1 LIKRIIRLLAVTA
14 LVVLALA
21 LPAFAQEEQTCYDRN
36 GDGTYRCGGKLFGPL
51 NEASDVNDEYPTPWD
66 IGDEGYGYPWD
77 IGDESDDNP
86 PWDMGDEIDGDPP
99 WDYGYPTLGSGDEYC
114 DEESESYDEELC
126 EDLQEGYLEGLEEGD
141 WEDYWEAW
149 NEATDYY
156 GYSYW

>member
-1 LIKRIIRLLAVTA
+1 MIKRIIRLLVVTA

-21 LPAFAQEEQTCYDRN
+21 LPAFAQGKQTCYDRN
-36 GDGTYRCGGKLFGPL
+36 GDGTYRCGGELLIPL
-51 NEASDVNDEYPTPWD
+51 NEADDNYNEDPPWYTP
-66 IGDEGYGYPWD
+66 GGYGYPWD

-86 PWDMGDEIDGDPP
+86 PWNMGDESDRDPP

-126 EDLQEGYLEGLEEGD
+126 DDLQEGYLEGLEEGD
-141 WEDYWEAW
+141 WEDYWEARI
-149 NEATDYY
+149 EATDYY